1 MKGGIL
7 LEDAATPD
15 APGWWL
21 MRLGTALSAD
31 TPRMDNL
38 FRYDSGDHPLPVG
51 NRKMRETYHRL
62 QRMSRSNYTGL
73 VAEAVEERLVVT
85 GFRTGAKGSQ
95 ATDDDAWG
103 VWQANS
109 LDADC
114 NIVHHRA
121 LVTGRAYVIVGQDPD
136 DPTQILITPESPLQ
150 VIHESDP
157 ARPRKLLAAMK
168 TWIDSVQGRQLAIVY
183 LPNQIFYFQAVTTGL
198 SPVPWDPK
206 SWEPQAQ
213 ESVPNPLKEV
223 PVVPFINRRPRA
235 PMGMGE
241 FEDVTDIQDRI
252 NVTILDRLVTQ
263 AMQSYRQRW
272 AKGVNVEDE
281 NGNPQRPF
289 DPGADLLWLVE
300 DENAS
305 FGDFQTTDLGPILNA
320 CSSDIRDLAAI
331 TRTPPH
337 YLLADMVNVSGDAL
351 TAAESGLTSKVTNRS
366 VEFGE
371 AWEKTLRLASMYGDS
386 QTNGVDS
393 VIVWADPERHSL
405 AELADAAVKYESA
418 GVPFR
423 ERMALLGYTPSEI
436 DRMETERMKDSLIA
450 SLNSPMSVDPGAA
463 PGATTTALTPPGQ
476 PDPTQPTA
484 PQQQPAPVPA
494 GK

>member
-1 MKGGIL
+1 VL
-7 LEDAATPD
+7 ADAGTPD

-21 MRLGTALSAD
+21 MRLGKALSSD
-31 TPRMDNL
+31 VPRMTDL
-38 FRYDSGDHPLPVG
+38 MRYDSGDHPLPVG
-51 NRKMRETYHRL
+51 NRKMRDTYHRL
-62 QRMSRSNYTGL
+62 QKMGRSNYTGL

-85 GFRTGAKGSQ
+85 GFRTGSKGSQ

-103 VWQANS
+103 IWQANS

-114 NIVHHRA
+114 NIVHHQA
-121 LVTGRAYVIVGQDPD
+121 LVTGRSYVIVGADTDPKA
-136 DPTQILITPESPLQ
+136 PPGSVLITPESPLQ

-157 ARPRKLLAAMK
+157 ARPRRLLAAMK
-168 TWIDSVQGRQLAIVY
+168 TWIDSIQGRQLAIVY
-183 LPNQIFYFQAVTTGL
+183 LPDQIHYFQAVSTGMT
-198 SPVPWDPK
+198 PVEWDPK
-206 SWEPQAQ
+206 TWEVTQDPSA
-213 ESVPNPLKEV
+213 NPLGEV
-223 PVVPFINRRPRA
+223 PVVPFINRRPRS

-263 AMQSYRQRW
+263 AMQAYRQRW
-272 AKGVNVEDE
+272 AKGINVEDE

-289 DPGADLLWLVE
+289 DPGADLLWIVE

-305 FGDFQTTDLGPILNA
+305 FGDFQQTDLKPILDA
-320 CSSDIRDLAAI
+320 CSADIRDLAAI
-331 TRTPPH
+331 SRTPPH

-371 AWEKTLRLASMYGDS
+371 AWEKVLRLAAQYGD
-386 QTNGVDS
+386 GEVGDDS

-405 AELADAAVKYESA
+405 AELADAAVKYQSA

-423 ERMALLGYTPSEI
+423 ERMALLGFTPSEV
-436 DRMETERMKDSLIA
+436 DRMEAERMKDALVA
-450 SLNSPMSVDPGAA
+450 SLNSPMAVDPGAA
-463 PGATTTALTPPGQ
+463 PGATTTALTAPGQ
-476 PDPTQPTA
+476 PDPAA
-484 PQQQPAPVPA
+484 PPGAPAPQPAPVPA